1 MIFVTHFFRPEIGAA
16 SSRITTLVERMIENN
31 ESIFVITT
39 TPSYKLEK
47 INFYENKGKLKI
59 IRFPIFNNNSKNI
72 ILRLITMLN
81 FSFYIFLMI
90 PLIIF

>member
-47 INFYENKGKLKI
+47 N
-59 IRFPIFNNNSKNI
+59 
-72 ILRLITMLN
+72 
-81 FSFYIFLMI
+81 
-90 PLIIF
+90 